1 MVDAPMQ
8 DEFSSEIAHW
18 LPHLRRYARAL
29 TGNQQ
34 SGDQYAV
41 ATLEALLAD
50 GPPQDDLDSKTALF
64 RVFHRIWSSS
74 GQQISADA
82 ALTDKLEL
90 KAQSRLRALTPN
102 TREALLLNAL
112 EGFNFQQ
119 IAQILEV
126 NETNVA
132 HLVETGYKDVA
143 QGMRGRVLIIEDE
156 PIIAMDLKDIV
167 ESMGHKVVGTAATR
181 TEAVELATEEQ
192 PDLVLADIQLA
203 DGSSGIDASRD
214 IMERSPGLPVV
225 FITAYPERFLT
236 GDRPEPVFLITKPF
250 EEEHVRTAIG
260 HSLFFSS
267 TAALS

>member
-29 TGNQQ
+29 TGNQE

-50 GPPQDDLDSKTALF
+50 GRPADDIDAKTALF

-74 GQQISADA
+74 GQQITADA
-82 ALTDKLEL
+82 ALSDELEL
-90 KAQSRLRALTPN
+90 KAQARLRALTPN

-112 EGFNFQQ
+112 EGFGFQQ
-119 IAQILEV
+119 IASILEV
-126 NETNVA
+126 YDGDVA

-167 ESMGHKVVGTAATR
+167 EQMGHAVTGTASTR
-181 TEAVELATEEQ
+181 SKAVELAKQDQ

-203 DGSSGIDASRD
+203 DGSSGIDAARD
-214 IMERSPGLPVV
+214 IVQQAPGVPVV

>member
-1 MVDAPMQ
+1 MVNAPMQ
-8 DEFSSEIAHW
+8 DEFSSEIVYW
-18 LPHLRRYARAL
+18 LPHLRRHARAL

-41 ATLEALLAD
+41 ATLEALLANGRPGD
-50 GPPQDDLDSKTALF
+50 GADAKTTLF

-74 GQQISADA
+74 GRQISADA
-82 ALTDKLEL
+82 DLGDKLEV
-90 KAQSRLRALTPN
+90 KAQARLQALTPN

-112 EGFNFQQ
+112 EGFGYRQ

-126 NETNVA
+126 DEDEVGR
-132 HLVETGYKDVA
+132 LVETGYKDIA

-156 PIIAMDLKDIV
+156 PIIAMDIRGIV
-167 ESMGHKVVGTAATR
+167 ENMGHSVTGTASTR
-181 TEAVELATEEQ
+181 AKAVDLAARDV

-203 DGSSGIDASRD
+203 DGSSGIDAAND
-214 IMERSPGLPVV
+214 ILQQSPGIPVV

-236 GDRPEPVFLITKPF
+236 GERTEPVFLITKPF

-267 TAALS
+267 TAALA